1 MRISSPAVRTLLISG
16 LLGALAFTTTGCQ
29 DDKPEK
35 VKPPVAS
42 ASAVTPPAST
52 SPSPTPSASPS
63 ATPSSTPP
71 APTPPA
77 PKLPPKPKPRTNGP
91 SLPPPMNDGGGNGGG
106 DSGGSSSGGG
116 GGSVYYKNCAAVR
129 AAGAA
134 PLHRGDPGYA
144 AHLDRDGDGIACEK

>member
-1 MRISSPAVRTLLISG
+1 MRISSPAVRTLLVSG

-29 DDKPEK
+29 DDTAKPEK
-35 VKPPVAS
+35 PAASSPAATPSAS
-42 ASAVTPPAST
+42 ASAT
-52 SPSPTPSASPS
+52 PSPTPSASPS
-63 ATPSSTPP
+63 PSAPAAKPATPPP
-71 APTPPA
+71 
-77 PKLPPKPKPRTNGP
+77 PKAPPKPKTNGP

-106 DSGGSSSGGG
+106 DSGGSGS

>member
-29 DDKPEK
+29 DDTAKPEK
-35 VKPPVAS
+35 MKAPVAS
-42 ASAVTPPAST
+42 ASAVTPSASA

-63 ATPSSTPP
+63 ATPSSTP
-71 APTPPA
+71 AVPTPPA
-77 PKLPPKPKPRTNGP
+77 PKAPPKPKTNGP

-106 DSGGSSSGGG
+106 DSGSGG

>member
-1 MRISSPAVRTLLISG
+1 MRISSQAVRTLLISG
-16 LLGALAFTTTGCQ
+16 MLGALAFTTTGCQ

-42 ASAVTPPAST
+42 ASAVTPSASA

-71 APTPPA
+71 VPTPPA
-77 PKLPPKPKPRTNGP
+77 PKAPPKPKTNSP
-91 SLPPPMNDGGGNGGG
+91 SLPPPMNDGGGNGG
-106 DSGGSSSGGG
+106 SSSGGG
-116 GGSVYYKNCAAVR
+116 GGSVYYQNCAAVR